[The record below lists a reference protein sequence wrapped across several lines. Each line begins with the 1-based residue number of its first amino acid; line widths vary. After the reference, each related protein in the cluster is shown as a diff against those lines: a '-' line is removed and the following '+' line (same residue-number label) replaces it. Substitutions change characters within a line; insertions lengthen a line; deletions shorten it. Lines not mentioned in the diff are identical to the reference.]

1 MNDSCQ
7 SKLISVIIPA
17 RDEANSIGSLIPKIR
32 QSLSKYPHEIVVIDD
47 GSKDATGQIAR
58 SNGATVVSHGKNLGK
73 GAAMKTGVEN
83 TIGSIIVFL
92 DGDGAHDPQ
101 DIPGVIAPFFQGN
114 ADLVIGS
121 RTLPESKVP
130 NSPARRRLSNSLASF
145 TISVIISLLLPIAT
159 LFKCPMKWIRITD
172 CTSGFRA
179 IKRDAWQKLVLD
191 SHGFGIETEMIFET
205 AENKLTITEVP
216 ISCTWDSHLSRLS
229 IMKDGLK
236 TLNLIARKLIGWPH
250 HSSAGKAVGEV
261 KKASKVEQL
270 RSLLSRDSR
279 RY

>member
-1 MNDSCQ
+1 M
-7 SKLISVIIPA
+7 V
-17 RDEANSIGSLIPKIR
+17 
-32 QSLSKYPHEIVVIDD
+32 DD
-47 GSKDATGQIAR
+47 GSRDTTSQVAR
-58 SNGATVVSHGKNLGK
+58 SNGAIVVSHEKNKGK

-83 TIGSIIVFL
+83 TTGNIIVFL

-101 DIPGVIAPFFQGN
+101 DIPGVITPILVGS

-130 NSPARRRLSNSLASF
+130 SSSATRRLSNNLASF
-145 TISVIISLLLPIAT
+145 TISVIISLLLPIAM
-159 LFKCPMKWIRITD
+159 LFKCPIKWTRITD

-191 SHGFGIETEMIFET
+191 SQGFSIETEMIYE
-205 AENKLTITEVP
+205 AAKNKLTITEVP

-236 TLNLIARKLIGWPH
+236 TLNLLAKKLIGCPN
-250 HSSAGKAVGEV
+250 HSSVGKAVGEV
-261 KKASKVEQL
+261 VKTS
-270 RSLLSRDSR
+270 
-279 RY
+279 

>member
-1 MNDSCQ
+1 MSDSCQ
-7 SKLISVIIPA
+7 LKLVSVIIPA

-32 QSLSKYPHEIVVIDD
+32 ENLSKYPHEVVVIDD

-58 SNGATVVSHGKNLGK
+58 SNGAIVVSHRKNLGK

-83 TIGSIIVFL
+83 TTGSIIVFL

-101 DIPGVIAPFFQGN
+101 DIPGVITPFFQGK

-130 NSPARRRLSNSLASF
+130 SSSAKRRLSNSLASF

-159 LFKCPMKWIRITD
+159 LFKCPVKWIRITD

-179 IKRDAWQKLVLD
+179 IRRDAWQKLDLD
-191 SHGFGIETEMIFET
+191 SQGFGIETEMIYE
-205 AENKLTITEVP
+205 AVENKLTITEVP
-216 ISCTWDSHLSRLS
+216 ISCIWDSHLSRLS
-229 IMKDGLK
+229 IMRDGLK
-236 TLNLIARKLIGWPH
+236 TLNLLAKKLIGYPN
-250 HSSAGKAVGEV
+250 HSSVGKAVSEV
-261 KKASKVEQL
+261 IKTS
-270 RSLLSRDSR
+270 
-279 RY
+279 